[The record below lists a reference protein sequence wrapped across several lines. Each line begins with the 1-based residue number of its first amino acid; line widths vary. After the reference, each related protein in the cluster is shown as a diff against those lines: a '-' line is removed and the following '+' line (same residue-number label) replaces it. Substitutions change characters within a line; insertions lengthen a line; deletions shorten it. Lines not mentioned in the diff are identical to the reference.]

1 MGTPA
6 FTACTHAATVLF
18 REEWFLCKPWQ
29 IKRNQLNQPFLV
41 LFLWSISKK
50 PSLYT
55 YSYYPFVSLT
65 SVVHFST
72 RFATRQWFCLPR
84 LHLTARLE
92 LSSSLVEADIHTL
105 RILKYLPWCWLYLAC
120 VHAACSGHGEQ
131 VLIRVITQ
139 ISCDTRRL
147 SHRAL
152 SSGKSSFHFSD
163 RPTPLKLPCLFPGL
177 PFDLAF

>member
-50 PSLYT
+50 PNFQLEKKI
-55 YSYYPFVSLT
+55 
-65 SVVHFST
+65 ST

-139 ISCDTRRL
+139 IRCDTRRL